1 MRSLSGDPG
10 GRVIWEGE
18 APAEPEIGGGRGS
31 RRAAI
36 QGGRGSRRAVN
47 REAEAPAEP
56 ASSGCKVVVM
66 AKQSESRH
74 EKDRASKTAALGK
87 RGSAGASPSPSSLAP
102 DQLPFRKYPT
112 HGVKIS
118 SEGPTIVFLTACAKN
133 RVAWLATD
141 EVHLLLRQVWTE
153 ATAWLVGHYVIMP
166 DHIHLFA
173 APGHPFVSF
182 DNWVQYWKSQF
193 SKRSPP
199 APAHRWETDHWDTRL
214 RNAESYRTKW
224 EYVRNNPVRHGL
236 VERAED
242 WPYQGSIYDLP
253 W

>member
-1 MRSLSGDPG
+1 
-10 GRVIWEGE
+10 
-18 APAEPEIGGGRGS
+18 
-31 RRAAI
+31 AA
-36 QGGRGSRRAVN
+36 
-47 REAEAPAEP
+47 
-56 ASSGCKVVVM
+56 SGCKVVVM

-87 RGSAGASPSPSSLAP
+87 RGSARASPSRRSPATEDPLERRGSAGASPSPSSLAP

-153 ATAWLVGHYVIMP
+153 ATAWLVGHYVIML